1 MDDMREPSF
10 LPGSLASDGHRFD
23 SRASPADPTYDE
35 AGFRHAR
42 PPDGEAMQRLTDE
55 QFRSLFVFRYALRRF
70 LLRSAESAAAV
81 GLTSQQ
87 HQLLL
92 ILRARP
98 QPTPP
103 SIREVAEYL
112 LVRHHSAVEL
122 VARVEAMGLVSR
134 HPDPLDQRVVRLK
147 LTPRG
152 LQRIEEMAPTHLEEL
167 SEVAGA
173 LNISEELISDISQ
186 SYLQDVFR
194 DIASTRQGRQP

>member
-1 MDDMREPSF
+1 MD
-10 LPGSLASDGHRFD
+10 
-23 SRASPADPTYDE
+23 
-35 AGFRHAR
+35 
-42 PPDGEAMQRLTDE
+42 RLTDE

-70 LLRSAESAAAV
+70 LLRSAESASRV

-92 ILRARP
+92 ILRGYP
-98 QPTPP
+98 NPTPP

-134 HPDPLDQRVVRLK
+134 YPDPADHRIVRLQ

-152 LQRIEEMAPTHLEEL
+152 RQCIEEMAPTHLEEL
-167 SEVAGA
+167 REVATA
-173 LNISEELISDISQ
+173 LNVSEGLLREISERFLDQVS
-186 SYLQDVFR
+186 R
-194 DIASTRQGRQP
+194 DITNTQDRDQI